1 MRERRRK
8 NFNQGYKSNFF
19 VGKAS
24 IIFVSIGLLF
34 MFGILYISQSNTLAA
49 KTDTLSDLQ
58 SQKDK
63 LVAEKERLE
72 IEATRL
78 QSIQEVQKSTQGTTP
93 TKLVPTTKINYV
105 TSSNVALK

>member
-1 MRERRRK
+1 MRERKRK
-8 NFNQGYKSNFF
+8 NFNQGYKGSLF

-24 IIFVSIGLLF
+24 MVFVSIGLIF
-34 MFGILYISQSNTLAA
+34 MFGILYISQSNMLAS

-58 SQKDK
+58 TQKEK
-63 LVAEKERLE
+63 LTAEKERLE

-78 QSIQEVQKSTQGTTP
+78 QSIQEVQKTGTQSEAA
-93 TKLVPTTKINYV
+93 KLVPVTKINYL

>member
-1 MRERRRK
+1 MRERKRK
-8 NFNQGYKSNFF
+8 NFNQGYKGSLF
-19 VGKAS
+19 VGKAG

-34 MFGILYISQSNTLAA
+34 MFGILYISQSNTLAS

-58 SQKDK
+58 VQKEK

-78 QSIQEVQKSTQGTTP
+78 QSIQEVQKPAAGVN

>member
-1 MRERRRK
+1 MRERKRK

-34 MFGILYISQSNTLAA
+34 MFGVLYISQSNTLAA

-58 SQKDK
+58 TQKDQ
-63 LVAEKERLE
+63 LTAEKERLE

-78 QSIQEVQKSTQGTTP
+78 QSIQEVQKPAQGAA

>member
-1 MRERRRK
+1 MRERKRR
-8 NFNQGYKSNFF
+8 NFSQGYKSNFF

-34 MFGILYISQSNTLAA
+34 MFGVLYISQSNTLAA

-58 SQKDK
+58 TQKDK
-63 LVAEKERLE
+63 LTIEKERLE

-78 QSIQEVQKSTQGTTP
+78 QSIQEIQKTTTQNGS
-93 TKLVPTTKINYV
+93 TKLVPVQKINYL
-105 TSSNVALK
+105 TSSNVVIK